1 MNSTYTPNSAS
12 TVPTNSNPGIAM
24 PTTTASSSLGATPAA
39 SPTVKSTT
47 GAAKKDDKKDDKADA
62 LKGKL
67 SDTVQQLGRGF
78 KSLFRL
84 PEQVR
89 RHPVATVLGST
100 GVLLVIGGGIT
111 AGILESQRRQTFS
124 YRFMKGV
131 RTATRLLSR

>member
-12 TVPTNSNPGIAM
+12 AVPTNSNPGIAM
-24 PTTTASSSLGATPAA
+24 PTTTASSSVGTTPAA
-39 SPTVKSTT
+39 SSTVKSTT
-47 GAAKKDDKKDDKADA
+47 GTAKKDDKAEA

-67 SDTVQQLGRGF
+67 SDTVQQFGRSF

-89 RHPVATVLGST
+89 RHPLATVLGST